1 MSKLNVVSLKV
12 GATDSSAAS
21 PGGFPRTI
29 DSDLGQTVVVHD
41 VVGGHGQH
49 FVATM
54 QQIMMAAFPE
64 HVYAAEQIAIDAMLP
79 GRRDGIVVHQWF
91 VTVDGVPAGISLEDS
106 NVFRGVAPIHFLTVV
121 PDLRSVTIGGVR
133 LGRWLGEDSVKQLER
148 DGAGL
153 VLGAVGE
160 TPDYK
165 QAPFLRAG
173 WRVLPVA
180 YVEPVEGWLW
190 PERGMEFREI
200 PLIWLP
206 PHGADIEALEHQVM
220 EAGAAAFLLDMY
232 GLPADHP
239 QVAPLVGAQAHAR
252 APRF

>member
-1 MSKLNVVSLKV
+1 MVSLEA
-12 GATDSSAAS
+12 GATDFSAATS
-21 PGGFPRTI
+21 AGSPRTI
-29 DSDLGQTVVVHD
+29 DSDLGQRVVVHD
-41 VVGGHGQH
+41 VVGGYGQE

-54 QQIMMAAFPE
+54 QQIMAAAFPE
-64 HVYAAEQIAIDAMLP
+64 HLYAAEQLALDAMLP

-106 NVFRGVAPIHFLTVV
+106 NVFRGVAPIHFLAVV
-121 PDLRSVTIGGVR
+121 PDLRSVTISGTR
-133 LGRWLGEDSVKQLER
+133 LGQWLGEDAVKQLAR
-148 DGAGL
+148 DGARV

-165 QAPFLRAG
+165 QEPFLRAG
-173 WRVLPVA
+173 WRVLPAA

-206 PHGADIEALEHQVM
+206 PQGADIEALERAVV
-220 EAGAAAFLLDMY
+220 EAGSAAFLLDMY